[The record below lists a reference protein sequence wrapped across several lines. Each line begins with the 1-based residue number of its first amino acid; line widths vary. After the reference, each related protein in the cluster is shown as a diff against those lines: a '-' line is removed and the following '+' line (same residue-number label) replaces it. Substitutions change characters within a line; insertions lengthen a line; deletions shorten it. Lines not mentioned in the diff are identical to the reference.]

1 MPPLGLE
8 QSPGSHEKRAAA
20 GSLVRTLVPLPS
32 SITPEAA
39 AELLAMFAQ
48 LSDDDRRHV
57 SSLVGQLA
65 ATKAEPTRVKGT
77 GN

>member
-8 QSPGSHEKRAAA
+8 QSPGSHEKRAAV

-39 AELLAMFAQ
+39 AELLAMFAT
-48 LSDDDRRHV
+48 LSPADQNRVRDWMAELNAQGRGARR
-57 SSLVGQLA
+57 
-65 ATKAEPTRVKGT
+65 
-77 GN
+77 